1 MPDPADTPLTR
12 AIEAGSWAET
22 ARHGRIGYEVAEVV
36 LRAALPVL
44 ADAVYQKAA
53 ALPSEESLDGE
64 GIRRAGDWIDAW
76 ASEGDQP

>member
-36 LRAALPVL
+36 LRAALPAL
-44 ADAVYQKAA
+44 AAEITEEADRCLHQGDVEWGLRRAA
-53 ALPSEESLDGE
+53 AYLRSWADTE
-64 GIRRAGDWIDAW
+64 AG
-76 ASEGDQP
+76 Q